1 MSNIFLTSDQHYGH
15 ANIITFKR
23 EDGTSLRPFTSI
35 EEMNET
41 LIDNHNRVVSK
52 NDKIYFLG
60 DMGYV
65 NVTQFDSFM
74 GRLNGTKILIRGNHD
89 DHLKLHQLA
98 KHFKDVRAM
107 HILDKMLLTHIPIH
121 PSSLG
126 RWRVNVHG
134 HLHANIIRHADTN
147 EEDLRY
153 LNVCVEHTNYTPI
166 DFETVRSIVNS
177 RGL

>member
-1 MSNIFLTSDQHYGH
+1 MSNTFLISDTHFGH
-15 ANIITFKR
+15 ANILTFKR
-23 EDGTSLRPFTSI
+23 DDGTPLRPFTSV

-41 LIDNHNRVVSK
+41 MVDNWNKVVRPS
-52 NDKIYFLG
+52 DKIYHMG

-65 NVTQFDSFM
+65 NATQFDSFM
-74 GRLNGTKILIRGNHD
+74 SRLNGTKVLIRGNHD
-89 DHLKLHQLA
+89 DHLKLNQLA

-126 RWRVNVHG
+126 RWRINIHG
-134 HLHANIIRHADTN
+134 HLHANIVRHADTN
-147 EEDLRY
+147 AEDLRY

-166 DFETVRSIVNS
+166 DFESVRSLVKS
-177 RGL
+177 RCL

>member
-1 MSNIFLTSDQHYGH
+1 MSNTFLISDTHFGH
-15 ANIITFKR
+15 AGILTFKR
-23 EDGTSLRPFTSI
+23 EDGTPLRPFTSV

-41 LIDNHNRVVSK
+41 MVDNWNRVVKPS
-52 NDKIYFLG
+52 DKIYHLG

-65 NVTQFDSFM
+65 NATQFDHFM
-74 GRLNGTKILIRGNHD
+74 SRLNGVKVLIRGNHD
-89 DHLKLHQLA
+89 DHLKLSQLV

-126 RWRVNVHG
+126 RWRMNIHG
-134 HLHANIIRHADTN
+134 HLHNNIVRHMNTN

-153 LNVCVEHTNYTPI
+153 LNVCVECTNYTPI
-166 DFETVRSIVNS
+166 DFESVRSICSS